1 MVLELMAVEVESLSG
16 RRLVGCFSVGFPR
29 AGTTWTTSSGSWK
42 CPTSTR
48 SCDGGGM
55 SSESPPE
62 PSSRGMVTL

>member
-48 SCDGGGM
+48 SCDGGACPRSHHQNQAAEEG
-55 SSESPPE
+55 
-62 PSSRGMVTL
+62 